1 MKKLIII
8 LSAFVLMGMSDAER
22 REEQKRI
29 EEMVNRTVITQTQ
42 PSPKGSPRINRILK
56 NSYTNCCTN
65 PRYPK
70 TIYRFPL
77 RPPYRNS
84 YQSFFGGI
92 PRG

>member
-1 MKKLIII
+1 MKKILFI

-22 REEQKRI
+22 REEQRRI
-29 EEMVNRTVITQTQ
+29 QSIIDQTVIRQTQ
-42 PSPKGSPRINRILK
+42 PAPAGSPRIGRILK

-70 TIYRFPL
+70 TIYRWPV